1 MAESNDAV
9 DLGRV
14 LALCGFGFNER
25 ARTALL
31 ELLPSTLGEEVVAA
45 WRQGD
50 ELWKTVGD
58 GLEAT
63 PAAPW
68 VALNEAEQADGER
81 REA

>member
-1 MAESNDAV
+1 MAGRAARAESNDAV

-63 PAAPW
+63 P
-68 VALNEAEQADGER
+68 VGALGGLER
-81 REA
+81 G